1 MPLTDSAQALAAW
14 LRLSLESLGAAALH
28 LLRHVGAPEV
38 IFSRSATQ
46 LAAYVPAEIA
56 ERLARPPQAP
66 IVRQIDHAL
75 RWAEQD
81 GHTLLPLCAAHYPAH
96 LLTIGDA
103 PLLLYV
109 DGQLGALRVPGV
121 AIVGA
126 RQATV
131 QGRENARAFAQSL
144 ARHGLCVISGLAAGI
159 DAAAHEGALAPGD
172 DGAGTIAVTGTGL
185 DHVYPPQHIALAARI
200 RQHGAVVSEFPLGMA
215 ARPHHFPRRNR
226 IVAGLARGVLIVEAA
241 AKSGSLITA
250 RLANETGRDVFA
262 LPGSIHS
269 PLARGC
275 HELIRQGAT
284 LVETVD
290 DILAEFAEFQP
301 PRQASLPGNPAKRAP
316 RASRPCAPPFES
328 APFACA
334 AGARATDA
342 WATGAS
348 EADVRA
354 TDAWATGASQAEAR
368 APDASATEASGV
380 EAHSPDRWAVDAS
393 GPPAAFRPPCPLLE
407 AIGYD
412 PVGLDAL
419 LAHTARDA
427 ATLACELLSLE
438 LAGTIHR
445 LADGRYQRVQR

>member
-1 MPLTDSAQALAAW
+1 MPLTDSPQALAAW

-28 LLRHVGAPEV
+28 LLRHVGAPEL
-38 IFSRSATQ
+38 IFSRSTAQ

-56 ERLARPPQAP
+56 ERLARPAQTSIA
-66 IVRQIDHAL
+66 RQIDHTL

-81 GHTLLPLCAAHYPAH
+81 GHTLLPISAADYPAH

-109 DGQLGALRVPGV
+109 DGQVSRLRTAGM

-144 ARHGLCVISGLAAGI
+144 ARQGLCVISGLAAGV
-159 DAAAHEGALAPGD
+159 DAAAHEGALAPGAE
-172 DGAGTIAVTGTGL
+172 GAGTIAVAGTGL
-185 DHVYPPQHIALAARI
+185 DHVYPPQHAALAARI
-200 RQHGAVVSEFPLGMA
+200 REHGALVSEFPLSMP

-262 LPGSIHS
+262 LPGSIHA

-275 HELIRQGAT
+275 HELIRQGAK
-284 LVETVD
+284 LVETTD
-290 DILAEFAEFQP
+290 DILAEFAEFQQ
-301 PRQASLPGNPAKRAP
+301 PRQPSLPGALPEPAYPAGRAHTSSHD
-316 RASRPCAPPFES
+316 AQ
-328 APFACA
+328 A
-334 AGARATDA
+334 A
-342 WATGAS
+342 
-348 EADVRA
+348 E
-354 TDAWATGASQAEAR
+354 
-368 APDASATEASGV
+368 
-380 EAHSPDRWAVDAS
+380 DR
-393 GPPAAFRPPCPLLE
+393 GPAAPSPPPCSLLT

-412 PVGLDAL
+412 PVGPDAL
-419 LAHTARDA
+419 LAHTALDH
-427 ATLACELLSLE
+427 ATLACQLLSLE
-438 LAGTIHR
+438 LSGAVRR